1 MMMYADLI
9 DLEDF
14 SERLRG
20 LGISVPSGA
29 DQQQVALTLENWL
42 NQASFDEKNSADR
55 LLGELEEVR
64 GLMLPTVSALVHCGR
79 ACIARNLYT
88 AHRFY

>member
-20 LGISVPSGA
+20 LGVSVPSGA
-29 DQQQVALTLENWL
+29 DQQLVALTLENWL
-42 NQASFDEKNSADR
+42 DKASYYEKRSAD
-55 LLGELEEVR
+55 
-64 GLMLPTVSALVHCGR
+64 
-79 ACIARNLYT
+79 
-88 AHRFY
+88 

>member
-1 MMMYADLI
+1 MMYADLI

-20 LGISVPSGA
+20 LGVTVPSGA
-29 DQQQVALTLENWL
+29 DQQQIALTLESWL
-42 NQASFDEKNSADR
+42 DNASFKEKRSADR

-64 GLMLPTVSALVHCGR
+64 GMMLPSVSALVHCGR
-79 ACIARNLYT
+79 ACIARNHYT
-88 AHRFY
+88 VRRH

>member
-1 MMMYADLI
+1 MMYADLI

-14 SERLRG
+14 TERLRG
-20 LGISVPSGA
+20 LGVTVPSGA
-29 DQQQVALTLENWL
+29 DQQLVALTLENWL
-42 NQASFDEKNSADR
+42 DKASFDEKRSADR

-79 ACIARNLYT
+79 ACIARNQYSI
-88 AHRFY
+88 RRNYQ